1 MLRRPKHSTIEFIA
15 PKEEEVM
22 NEIFTS
28 KPITG
33 SLTDKFWSAIKCSM
47 YLTKFLTSVS
57 LFSNCGQ
64 WCKKSPN
71 AASKIFEKS
80 VFL

>member
-1 MLRRPKHSTIEFIA
+1 
-15 PKEEEVM
+15 M
-22 NEIFTS
+22 NEIFTL

-33 SLTDKFWSAIKCSM
+33 SLTDKFWPGIKFSM

-57 LFSNCGQ
+57 LFSYCGQ
-64 WCKKSPN
+64 WYKQFPN
-71 AASKIFEKS
+71 AASKIFEES